1 MELRSRAVDKV
12 YKRRDRIDMPDY
24 QREEVWSDGQK
35 RTLIDS
41 ILRGWHLPKFYFRKI
56 DDGSFECVDGQQRL
70 SAIWE
75 FFDGHLEL
83 PADAAK
89 RYGGTTYAGLRDD
102 ISDAFDDFEIDIE
115 ELEDATDDDLQEL
128 FVRLQLGTPLTT
140 AEKLNALGGN
150 ARDFARWMSDQ
161 PFFEKRIGVKDTR
174 YAHFDIA
181 SKWMFVEA
189 RGIQS
194 QMRFPQLEDFLRT
207 NKAFAE
213 TGEVGKRIKTAMKY
227 LSAALPD
234 RAPFL
239 RNRASVLS
247 VCMLAGRIVATKIS
261 ASTATRFGEFL
272 EQFFS
277 DLTIEVEKGSAAR
290 DSQLL
295 RYQEA
300 ISYGSTGGESV
311 RTRLSVL
318 TQRLAAFDPV
328 FAPLLAQAGEP
339 RKTARAQVKALAK
352 QVEKL
357 VYTANER
364 SAGTSGTDVFKMT
377 TKSSRALSAFGSPLT
392 DASTFGDFV
401 DDLYFLVYEGTG
413 DCKRLP
419 SPAPDFAMDVK
430 FLRNFLRHDL
440 DHGDEKEAARIRKRG
455 GQVFKRYTGK
465 QAPGECSEA
474 EFIAAQMGLLTEL
487 TRMLQSL

>member
-1 MELRSRAVDKV
+1 
-12 YKRRDRIDMPDY
+12 
-24 QREEVWSDGQK
+24 
-35 RTLIDS
+35 
-41 ILRGWHLPKFYFRKI
+41 
-56 DDGSFECVDGQQRL
+56 
-70 SAIWE
+70 
-75 FFDGHLEL
+75 
-83 PADAAK
+83 
-89 RYGGTTYAGLRDD
+89 
-102 ISDAFDDFEIDIE
+102 
-115 ELEDATDDDLQEL
+115 
-128 FVRLQLGTPLTT
+128 
-140 AEKLNALGGN
+140 
-150 ARDFARWMSDQ
+150 
-161 PFFEKRIGVKDTR
+161 
-174 YAHFDIA
+174 
-181 SKWMFVEA
+181 
-189 RGIQS
+189 
-194 QMRFPQLEDFLRT
+194 
-207 NKAFAE
+207 
-213 TGEVGKRIKTAMKY
+213 MKY

-247 VCMLAGRIVATKIS
+247 VCMLAGRIMATKIS

-277 DLTIEVEKGSAAR
+277 DLTVEVEKGSAAR

-318 TQRLAAFDPV
+318 TQRLAAFDPT

-377 TKSSRALSAFGSPLT
+377 NKSSKALSAFGSPLT

-401 DDLYFLVYEGTG
+401 DNLYFLVYEGTG

-419 SPAPDFAMDVK
+419 SPAPEFAMDIK